1 MIETSEQLDIA
12 LNQVASFKS
21 MMEAMR
27 RHLEETHP
35 SLIPLATEGYEKQ
48 LNQLQT
54 DICDYLL
61 RQRPQVLK
69 AA

>member
-12 LNQVASFKS
+12 LNQVASFKG
-21 MMEAMR
+21 MRDAMR
-27 RHLEETHP
+27 RHLEETQP
-35 SLIPLATEGYEKQ
+35 SLIPLATEGYEKH
-48 LNQLQT
+48 LNQLQAE
-54 DICDYLL
+54 ICDYLL